1 MASARN
7 CFADRARIGPRPLAS
22 ISCPSSV
29 ARAAVRTRQG
39 EIRHRT
45 GDTRG
50 RAEWS
55 ARGNRTGG
63 PATIQYHKAPMER
76 DGTGWHAPSV
86 RAMTHQPERGDRP
99 VSWPAGRLFSGNGA
113 AKIGRTPDAA
123 GPAGGFAGE
132 GRNPAAPECC
142 RAPWNRSLE
151 SIGNRSSSC
160 ALTPD
165 ITGRVRGQPSQCPG
179 PARRCTSADPGRSST
194 HQSCATATVHQ

>member
-113 AKIGRTPDAA
+113 ANIGRTPDAA

-142 RAPWNRSLE
+142 QAPWNRS
-151 SIGNRSSSC
+151 G
-160 ALTPD
+160 
-165 ITGRVRGQPSQCPG
+165 TGRAAARLPLTSPVESGANRANALDRPG
-179 PARRCTSADPGRSST
+179 DAPAPTPVGAAPTSPAR
-194 HQSCATATVHQ
+194 